1 MRPSKNSFRSSLPG
15 LLAASPREDIEGI
28 GAKRRQRLLSQFGG
42 VKEVAAASIEEIAK
56 VDGISKKLAEHIYR
70 QLH

>member
-1 MRPSKNSFRSSLPG
+1 MIRSELNLG
-15 LLAASPREDIEGI
+15 LRILRVL

-42 VKEVAAASIEEIAK
+42 VREVAAASIEEIAK

>member
-1 MRPSKNSFRSSLPG
+1 
-15 LLAASPREDIEGI
+15 
-28 GAKRRQRLLSQFGG
+28 LSQFGG
-42 VKEVAAASIEEIAK
+42 VKEVAAAGVEEIAK